1 MKFLLAANDKDVNE
15 PISPVFARAYFFAIY
30 DTETKKVSFVDNE
43 ATKAQGGAGV
53 QAAQEAVDLNVDKVI
68 VVRLGE
74 NSFNVLKM
82 TDIEVLQT
90 KSDSMINIFHMCEHN
105 QLSVLE
111 RVSKGFH
118 HHNG

>member
-1 MKFLLAANDKDVNE
+1 MKFLLAANDKDINE
-15 PISPVFARAYFFAIY
+15 SISPVFARAYFFAIY
-30 DTETKKVSFVDNE
+30 DTDTKQVSFVENA

-53 QAAQEAVDLNVDKVI
+53 QAAQEVVDLNVDKVI

-74 NSFNVLKM
+74 NSFNVLKL

-90 KSDSMINIFHMCEHN
+90 KPDSIINIFHMCEN
-105 QLSVLE
+105 NELSVLE
-111 RVSKGFH
+111 RVSQGFH